1 MVKIIVSSNNENGSK
16 SKLSFLIEMSN
27 AVIYIY
33 ITRILS
39 DNVVGA
45 RLIALD
51 KLPYSAHG
59 FDTIKLRFPCKLLL
73 TG

>member
-1 MVKIIVSSNNENGSK
+1 MVARANGSFQLVMIK
-16 SKLSFLIEMSN
+16 

-33 ITRILS
+33 ITRTLS
-39 DNVVGA
+39 DNDVDA

-59 FDTIKLRFPCKLLL
+59 F
-73 TG
+73 

>member
-1 MVKIIVSSNNENGSK
+1 MTINGSK
-16 SKLSFLIEMSN
+16 RKCLFQLVMIK
-27 AVIYIY
+27 AVIY

-39 DNVVGA
+39 DNDVGA

-59 FDTIKLRFPCKLLL
+59 FDTIN
-73 TG
+73 